1 MIILFPI
8 IFIFGITI
16 SYLIFSQSG
25 VDRFWVVYLSLSIYI
40 LYIWMDD
47 GDFGILFFSQ
57 IGYRVFLWTWT
68 RFVIVNNKIVLFLSF
83 MGYIVSPI
91 HWRQISYANLI
102 FLFFRVRKRKKK
114 IVSTSNTWL
123 IDFLLA
129 IIYISWITE
138 LNIIVTKNEE
148 IKINSFSFRLK

>member
-40 LYIWMDD
+40 YTYGWTMA
-47 GDFGILFFSQ
+47 ILGFYFFSQ

-114 IVSTSNTWL
+114 NGVDFKYL
-123 IDFLLA
+123 IDRFLVSNNLHFVD
-129 IIYISWITE
+129 YR
-138 LNIIVTKNEE
+138 
-148 IKINSFSFRLK
+148 IKYNCDQKWGNKD